1 MNTSEI
7 TSINKCKDFNSM
19 WKLAKE
25 QFLKYELIEG
35 ISDWNDYDFS
45 IDCAEDQMKFKD
57 MMQIRFIEELTEAT
71 EAMVREN
78 NIEHFMEEI
87 SDSLNF
93 FLSGYIMLGKTLRE
107 LPEIKI
113 SDSTS
118 IYDNNKM
125 LSLNELSKIFYPVI
139 YQVGKTCNLLKNR
152 PWSQSNYLCSLTDF
166 NREINILWCEF
177 WEMINKLNI
186 SKTDLLDI
194 FWKKVE
200 VNKFRMRTGY

>member
-7 TSINKCKDFNSM
+7 TSINKCRDFNSM
-19 WKLAKE
+19 WKLARE

-78 NIEHFMEEI
+78 NMEHFMEEI

-93 FLSGYIMLGKTLRE
+93 FLSGYIMLGKTLKE